1 MSEKQYGES
10 WSMQLHNTATK
21 NSTPIHR
28 GFNPD
33 AAPSLGHWGCQTL
46 YEVLRRGAAI
56 NPLGPCLGFRA
67 VSTTGQATPFI
78 YSSYTEVVARVDA
91 LAAGMDSMNII
102 KPNEDGLKL
111 LGIYMK
117 NCMEWSLSEHA
128 VYAIG
133 GATVPCYDTLGP
145 ESVSF
150 VLNQTNLSACVC
162 TRAEVSKL
170 VEAKMN
176 GGCELFKHI
185 IVINGV
191 LPETRQ
197 LCESAGLE
205 AVSLAQLES
214 IGAMILST
222 QKGGHQHTP
231 PAGHDICTFCYTS
244 GTTGN
249 PKGALISHTN
259 MLSAIAGMAGFD
271 VLPNITDRHLS
282 YLPLPHI
289 FERVVQSQM
298 LMSGA
303 SIGYFRGD
311 PSKLLEDIQACRPTM
326 LPVAPR
332 VLNKIHDKI
341 MAGMNAAGG
350 IKKKLFDSALKAKT
364 EGLKQGHLKHGLYD
378 RLIFNKIK
386 KALGMDCIRFMVSGS
401 APLSEPV
408 MIFFRCMLGVPV
420 VEGYGQTEGA
430 AAATLSHP
438 DDVGTFGHVGGPV
451 ASVEIKLVDVSEM
464 GYLSTDKIHRG
475 KPCEGRGEI
484 WIRGPSVFKG
494 YYKDEAKT
502 KETITDDGWLMSGD
516 IGLWT
521 VEGCLQIIDR
531 KKNIFKLSQGE
542 YVAAEKIEN
551 VLNQSLF
558 IGQNFV
564 YGDSFQSALVAIVVP
579 DEDVVKKWAEDNGD
593 ASLSS
598 LDIKALCNIG
608 ALHAEITKEIESLAK
623 KNGLHGFETPRAIY
637 LEAKPFGAEDDLT
650 TPTFKLKRP
659 QLKNHFQSQIDE
671 MYAKMRAPPS
681 KL

>member
-1 MSEKQYGES
+1 
-10 WSMQLHNTATK
+10 
-21 NSTPIHR
+21 
-28 GFNPD
+28 
-33 AAPSLGHWGCQTL
+33 
-46 YEVLRRGAAI
+46 
-56 NPLGPCLGFRA
+56 
-67 VSTTGQATPFI
+67 
-78 YSSYTEVVARVDA
+78 
-91 LAAGMDSMNII
+91 
-102 KPNEDGLKL
+102 
-111 LGIYMK
+111 
-117 NCMEWSLSEHA
+117 
-128 VYAIG
+128 
-133 GATVPCYDTLGP
+133 
-145 ESVSF
+145 
-150 VLNQTNLSACVC
+150 
-162 TRAEVSKL
+162 
-170 VEAKMN
+170 
-176 GGCELFKHI
+176 
-185 IVINGV
+185 
-191 LPETRQ
+191 
-197 LCESAGLE
+197 
-205 AVSLAQLES
+205 
-214 IGAMILST
+214 
-222 QKGGHQHTP
+222 
-231 PAGHDICTFCYTS
+231 
-244 GTTGN
+244 
-249 PKGALISHTN
+249 
-259 MLSAIAGMAGFD
+259 
-271 VLPNITDRHLS
+271 
-282 YLPLPHI
+282 
-289 FERVVQSQM
+289 
-298 LMSGA
+298 
-303 SIGYFRGD
+303 
-311 PSKLLEDIQACRPTM
+311 
-326 LPVAPR
+326 
-332 VLNKIHDKI
+332 
-341 MAGMNAAGG
+341 
-350 IKKKLFDSALKAKT
+350 
-364 EGLKQGHLKHGLYD
+364 
-378 RLIFNKIK
+378 
-386 KALGMDCIRFMVSGS
+386 
-401 APLSEPV
+401 
-408 MIFFRCMLGVPV
+408 
-420 VEGYGQTEGA
+420 
-430 AAATLSHP
+430 
-438 DDVGTFGHVGGPV
+438 
-451 ASVEIKLVDVSEM
+451 M